1 MRSASHSL
9 PIRFNACR
17 PSCGLPCTSLVTTHP
32 RTGAFTFGVSSR
44 RPNRQVHSWPD
55 SGRVCWPAALSAISE
70 LVATGSHPLDGA
82 RFLRKRGHEELAGPV
97 AHHSGA
103 RREAKLRGLEAYED
117 EFPFG
122 DSLLDR
128 ALTYCDLTV
137 SPDGRHVTLKNRI
150 AEIKRRYGADHV
162 VTTAIEAG
170 RAEFEDAVAR
180 MERMMEAAGVPI
192 IESGELSR

>member
-1 MRSASHSL
+1 MELAHELLRPMGRRFDHVMAVGALASRVAMALPPDRRS
-9 PIRFNACR
+9 
-17 PSCGLPCTSLVTTHP
+17 TLV
-32 RTGAFTFGVSSR
+32 
-44 RPNRQVHSWPD
+44 
-55 SGRVCWPAALSAISE
+55 AAAYLHDVGYASE
-70 LVATGSHPLDGA
+70 LVITGFHPLDGA
-82 RFLRKRGHEELAGPV
+82 RFLRKRGHDELAGLV

-192 IESGELSR
+192 TESGELSR